1 MVSQVPCLELLHFH
15 LYTIEGYCMLSSSL
29 TANNTALYLQK
40 QHSTT
45 RGSSTSHDR
54 ALSLHHSSKNILIFT
69 HLGSRV
75 GILSCI
81 LQPHTGTKSP
91 QPNSSCLPGNPS
103 RPVDQ
108 PAAKPTKTLSALGFR
123 TKNLDVLYLLTLS
136 NTAQALHEGLLT
148 HR

>member
-1 MVSQVPCLELLHFH
+1 MMVSQVPCLELLHFH
-15 LYTIEGYCMLSSSL
+15 LYTVEGYCMSSSSL

-54 ALSLHHSSKNILIFT
+54 ALSLHHSSKNILIFI

-91 QPNSSCLPGNPS
+91 QPNSSCLPGNPL
-103 RPVDQ
+103 DQ
-108 PAAKPTKTLSALGFR
+108 WINRRQSLPKYYLHWDSEQR
-123 TKNLDVLYLLTLS
+123 TSTYCTY
-136 NTAQALHEGLLT
+136 
-148 HR
+148 